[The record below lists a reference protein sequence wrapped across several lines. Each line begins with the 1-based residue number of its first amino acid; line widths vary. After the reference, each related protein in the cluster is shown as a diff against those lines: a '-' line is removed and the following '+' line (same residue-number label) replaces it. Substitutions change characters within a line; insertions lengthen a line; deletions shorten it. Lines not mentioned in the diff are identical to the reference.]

1 MSQHPFSIFRT
12 VLILST
18 GLLLVACQ
26 TKQASNSNSGQN
38 ANQPAIQ
45 KYQVPS
51 GQEPQLSPEQ
61 VTQLL
66 RKRIKYVFV
75 LYQENRSFDSYFGTY
90 PGADG
95 IFSRKPQDTPGFTQP
110 LINTDGTTGT
120 IQPFRIGPEHYA
132 ADTDDVDHSHPL
144 IVAKMD
150 ILGGV
155 PKMDRF
161 ALVEEKK
168 YMQSGEPSLMAKQM
182 GELAMA
188 YEDCDTI
195 PLLWQYASRFVLF
208 DHVFQEMTGP
218 STLGNIAII
227 AAQTGQTQWALHPN
241 QAYKDNGAHAPG
253 VPVMNDDDP
262 FWGSPLDTTQKAHK
276 PPVNPRDFQPGRKA
290 SPQINLTF
298 ASLPLTLEGKQLK
311 SVTRRDRNPQRDLA
325 DVRHDI
331 PFISRRHQAP
341 VGFGWYEEGYG
352 SGKVDMDDGPEDASG
367 LHAAYI
373 THHNGPQYFGYIAN
387 NPEMRRQ
394 LHGLH
399 AFFDALKQKTLPE
412 QSGVFFV
419 KGGYKNPFHINP
431 ADPDPRVQ
439 QSFKGDD
446 DHPAYSDA
454 QISEALVAKA
464 VNAIAASSYWQESAI
479 IITWDDS
486 EGDYDHVAPPIRAK
500 GPDGSVISDG
510 PRVPLILISPYA
522 RAQYVAHAQGNHASV
537 VKFVDAVFNL
547 PPLAFL
553 PDEEHGRKLG
563 EKGFFGQKDL
573 GPEDAITPGVTDLV
587 AAFSPARLLGK
598 AKPLPAN
605 YVEIPDSLIN
615 HLPQETGYGCKDLG
629 IVTTDRRLHIVNK
642 TPDDFNPRPKTTP
655 GL

>member
-1 MSQHPFSIFRT
+1 
-12 VLILST
+12 
-18 GLLLVACQ
+18 LLLVACQ
-26 TKQASNSNSGQN
+26 TKQAFHPNINPS
-38 ANQPAIQ
+38 ANQQAIH
-45 KYQVPS
+45 KYQIAPAR
-51 GQEPQLSPEQ
+51 EPHLSPRQ

-66 RKRIKYVFV
+66 RKKIKYVFV

-95 IFSRKPQDTPGFTQP
+95 IFSRKPEETPGFTEP

-120 IQPFRIGPEHYA
+120 IQPFRIGPEQYA
-132 ADTDDVDHSHPL
+132 ADTDDVDHSHPM

-150 ILGGV
+150 IQGGV

-161 ALVEEKK
+161 ALEEEKK
-168 YMQSGEPSLMAKQM
+168 YMKSGEPSLEAKQM

-227 AAQTGQTQWALHPN
+227 AAQTGQTQWALHPD
-241 QAYKDNGAHAPG
+241 QGYKDNGARAPG
-253 VPVMNDDDP
+253 VPVMNDNDP
-262 FWGSPLDTTQKAHK
+262 FWGSPVDPTPKAQKM
-276 PPVNPRDFQPGRKA
+276 PVNPHDFGIESKPHT
-290 SPQINLTF
+290 QINLTF
-298 ASLPLTLEGKQLK
+298 ASIPLTLQGKQLK
-311 SVTRRDRNPQRDLA
+311 SVARQDRNPRRDLA
-325 DVRHDI
+325 DVQHDI
-331 PFISRRHQAP
+331 PFISIRHQSA

-373 THHNGPQYFGYIAN
+373 THHNGPQYFGYISN

-399 AFFDALKQKTLPE
+399 AFFDALKQKTLPK
-412 QSGVFFV
+412 QGGVFFV
-419 KGGYKNPFHINP
+419 KGGYQNPFGIKP
-431 ADPDPRVQ
+431 ANPDPRVQ
-439 QSFKGDD
+439 KNFKGDD

-454 QISEALVAKA
+454 QISEALVARA
-464 VNAIAASSYWQESAI
+464 VNAIAESPYWAESAI

-486 EGDYDHVAPPIRAK
+486 EGDYDHVPPPIRAK

-522 RAQYVAHAQGNHASV
+522 RTHYVAHAEGNQASV
-537 VKFVDAVFNL
+537 VKLVDAIFNL

-553 PDEEHGRKLG
+553 PDEERGRKLG
-563 EKGFFGQKDL
+563 EKEFGQKGL
-573 GPEDAITPGVTDLV
+573 GPEDAITPGVGNLTE
-587 AAFSPARLLGK
+587 AFSPARLLGK
-598 AKPLPAN
+598 AEPLPAS
-605 YVEIPDSLIN
+605 YVEIPDSLVQ
-615 HLPQETGYGCKDLG
+615 HLPQETGYGCRDLG
-629 IVTTDRRLHIVNK
+629 IITADRQRHIANK
-642 TPDDFNPRPKTTP
+642 IPDDFNPRPKTTP
-655 GL
+655 SL